1 MLLLNRLRPKAACL
15 ETVSRG
21 IISHPERAIA
31 VKWVAYRGLAAQ
43 FNHSTVTMGSGAGR
57 RAAIKLA
64 REKAAGKN
72 SNIIKATKK

>member
-1 MLLLNRLRPKAACL
+1 
-15 ETVSRG
+15 
-21 IISHPERAIA
+21 
-31 VKWVAYRGLAAQ
+31 
-43 FNHSTVTMGSGAGR
+43 MGSGAGR